1 MSTLGRTCWKIWTLP
16 SRWRGRKK
24 TEHHASFQA
33 GQHPSLVCLVGIC
46 EEAASTLVVM
56 EHGEPSLKQWLL
68 GSRALDHQPQYAAR
82 HGRVATAR
90 WATSFGQRQLLKAS
104 ANISCL
110 ADTTRIDL
118 KALIDWYFKGG
129 TVAWACSRSC
139 LWLAPSASTGHFPW
153 HRLCSECLHGG
164 RDR

>member
-1 MSTLGRTCWKIWTLP
+1 MQDEHLRKNMLKDLDIAIKVK
-16 SRWRGRKK
+16 RQKK

-90 WATSFGQRQLLKAS
+90 
-104 ANISCL
+104 
-110 ADTTRIDL
+110 
-118 KALIDWYFKGG
+118 
-129 TVAWACSRSC
+129 
-139 LWLAPSASTGHFPW
+139 
-153 HRLCSECLHGG
+153 
-164 RDR
+164 